1 MQHFIEPAQTI
12 TNRYMLSDMYFI
24 LTTDDSFIHNQ
35 WSDKTSG
42 SSLVIITVTF
52 LDHASVQDVV
62 SKVRSLKSKL
72 TSLES
77 GEAVDI
83 SVDNT
88 WMMLWATQDE
98 TKYHTDKL
106 ISEAV
111 MIKM

>member
-1 MQHFIEPAQTI
+1 
-12 TNRYMLSDMYFI
+12 MLSDMYFI
-24 LTTDDSFIHNQ
+24 LTSDDSFIHNQ

-52 LDHASVQDVV
+52 LDHAWSSVQDVA

>member
-1 MQHFIEPAQTI
+1 M
-12 TNRYMLSDMYFI
+12 
-24 LTTDDSFIHNQ
+24 
-35 WSDKTSG
+35 
-42 SSLVIITVTF
+42 
-52 LDHASVQDVV
+52 
-62 SKVRSLKSKL
+62 KSKL